1 MVHLDVPFRTASAT
15 SINIV
20 NTDTANPTTAEMQNM
35 ATPFARAVHAEETWW
50 GLANPRTTAVMS
62 VKYAQLTGAIERS
75 AQVACVG
82 CITSESR
89 RAQRLISIAKRAA
102 KSLSSTAGRLSTA
115 GLTVDHD
122 AK

>member
-1 MVHLDVPFRTASAT
+1 
-15 SINIV
+15 
-20 NTDTANPTTAEMQNM
+20 MQNM
-35 ATPFARAVHAEETWW
+35 VTPFARVVHAEKIWW
-50 GLANPRTTAVMS
+50 DSVNLRTTVAMS

-102 KSLSSTAGRLSTA
+102 KSLSSTAGRLNTA
-115 GLTVDHD
+115 TLTVALD
-122 AK
+122 AKWMDAVNRFDPSMDIVACTK